1 LRHAVGLRDLGAR
14 AAQTGDAARKAQ
26 SLLAFKQYRE
36 SDGRFY
42 FKLVDGER
50 VLLQSIGHASARDAG
65 QLVARLKQEGGTFLR
80 AAGSELHAGGALLGH
95 LPEGIEF
102 AELAEALA
110 QFATADA

>member
-1 LRHAVGLRDLGAR
+1 MAV
-14 AAQTGDAARKAQ
+14 
-26 SLLAFKQYRE
+26 FKQYRE
-36 SDGRFY
+36 ADGRFY

-65 QLVARLKQEGGTFLR
+65 QLVARLKQEGGALLR
-80 AAGSELHAGGALLGH
+80 ATGIELHAGDALLGH

-102 AELAEALA
+102 AELVEALA